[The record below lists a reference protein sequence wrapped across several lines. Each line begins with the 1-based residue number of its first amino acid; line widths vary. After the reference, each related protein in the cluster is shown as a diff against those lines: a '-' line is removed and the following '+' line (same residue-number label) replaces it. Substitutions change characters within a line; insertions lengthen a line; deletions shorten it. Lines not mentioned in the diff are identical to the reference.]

1 MNNTNNNSSIDI
13 SKAQNH
19 KGMTPARKFADGVKE
34 VLTYLSVA
42 IATLVL
48 GFVFF
53 YVFQR
58 GWSSLSWDLITG
70 DYNKTNY
77 MVNFENQEA
86 GDFQKPDSVKE
97 DEYFSTKFG
106 FAAKD
111 DVNVSHEKLI
121 TLTYIDPNSPLKS
134 AVNAIAGETK
144 GDAVEIGFVNV
155 DKITY
160 LSKAD
165 GTNKSSGI
173 KAKQTAQ
180 EMIESL
186 DTDGEKIVS
195 MNYQSKGGGIRGSL
209 ISTIIV
215 ILLTLVIALPIGVA
229 AAIYLHELAPDNA
242 LTNFMRSSIEML
254 NGVPS
259 IIFGLMGMVV
269 LFPITSFFG
278 ATTPNILLGALTL
291 AVVLFPVI
299 IRQTEEAL
307 ITVPDKLRMG
317 SLALGATKVQTI
329 FKVVLPNALSG
340 IITAALLSVSRI
352 IGESAALLFTM
363 GTFISDTP
371 QVTGRATTLAVQIWS
386 VMSGEQPNF
395 ELASAISIIVLLMT
409 LILNISVKVISS
421 SLENK
426 WKE

>member
-1 MNNTNNNSSIDI
+1 MNKSKTNAPNLD
-13 SKAQNH
+13 KLREH
-19 KGMTPARKFADGVKE
+19 RGLTPKRKFLDGINE
-34 VLTYLSVA
+34 TLTYISVA

-58 GWSSLSWDLITG
+58 GMSSLSWDLISG
-70 DYNKTNY
+70 DFSKTNY
-77 MVNFENQEA
+77 MVSFEKKEA
-86 GDFQKPDSVKE
+86 GEFKAPDNLKE
-97 DEYFSTKFG
+97 GEFFSEKFG

-111 DVNVSHEKLI
+111 DTNAQHEKLI
-121 TLTYIDPNSPLKS
+121 SIVYTDPESPLKS
-134 AVNAIAGETK
+134 SVNAIAGETK
-144 GDAVEIGFVNV
+144 GQAQEIGNSDI
-155 DKITY
+155 DKISYKDAEGKT
-160 LSKAD
+160 
-165 GTNKSSGI
+165 KSSGI
-173 KAKQTAQ
+173 KARQTAE
-180 EMIESL
+180 EMVKAL
-186 DTDGEKIVS
+186 DSEATELVT
-195 MNYQSKGGGIRGSL
+195 MNYKSKGGGIRGSL
-209 ISTIIV
+209 MATLMVIV
-215 ILLTLVIALPIGVA
+215 ITLLIALPIGIA
-229 AAIYLHELAPDNA
+229 AAIYLHELAPNNA

-259 IIFGLMGMVV
+259 IVFGLMGMVV
-269 LFPITSFFG
+269 LFPITAFFG

-291 AVVLFPVI
+291 VVVLFPVI

-307 ITVPDKLRMG
+307 ITVPTKLRMG

-329 FKVVLPNALSG
+329 FKVVLPNALPG

-363 GTFISDTP
+363 GTFVSDSP

-395 ELASAISIIVLLMT
+395 ELASAISIIVLVIT
-409 LILNISVKVISS
+409 LVLNISVKIITT
-421 SLENK
+421 SLQKK